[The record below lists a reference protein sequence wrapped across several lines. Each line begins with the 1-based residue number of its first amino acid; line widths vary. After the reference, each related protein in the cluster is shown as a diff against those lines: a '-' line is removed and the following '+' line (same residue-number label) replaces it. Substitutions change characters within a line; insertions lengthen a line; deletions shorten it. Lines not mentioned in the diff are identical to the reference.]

1 MIILLHLYS
10 QIQQFK
16 KPSNSWD
23 LDHKKLLAVF
33 QFEELTEQERSAS
46 IPIMNPLGS
55 NNKHL
60 SKIPEPLLAKTP
72 DHHHQLPIPWNIT
85 AIRFVNLSRP
95 KKRKPSNSEPHRTRI
110 SVHQIWITLCH
121 MRLCFHSKKINVK
134 NVTPKLTQYSW
145 AEKYWEVQLPTST
158 KTCVPDHHGGQWHP
172 VSFQA
177 QHNLF
182 K

>member
-1 MIILLHLYS
+1 MIILPHLYS

-60 SKIPEPLLAKTP
+60 SKNFEPLLAKTP
-72 DHHHQLPIPWNIT
+72 DHHHQLPIPWSIT

-95 KKRKPSNSEPHRTRI
+95 KKTVQFRTPQDKNISAPHMNYSLSYEIMFPQQKDQCEECHSQVNSIQLGREVLRSTVAHLNKN
-110 SVHQIWITLCH
+110 LCA
-121 MRLCFHSKKINVK
+121 RPPWWP
-134 NVTPKLTQYSW
+134 VTPSF
-145 AEKYWEVQLPTST
+145 VSGST
-158 KTCVPDHHGGQWHP
+158 
-172 VSFQA
+172 
-177 QHNLF
+177 
-182 K
+182 